1 MTDEFAGVLAHYP
14 QPLRELNW
22 VRLDVSGGLSGA
34 TIWRGEHGSVPLFGA
49 KRYPAYCDSSHVVR
63 GHRWIREAGRAGLAF
78 VPNIVPNSDGTTVA
92 EHRERVW
99 EIQGWMPGEAD
110 FCAKPS
116 RIKFD
121 NACDGILRLLEVWRG
136 LGTRIET
143 GRAVL
148 SRLELLGKWQS
159 DPPTSSTPIS
169 IRATAAIARYIDR
182 AKSRLLPWADRPL
195 PSQPCVRD
203 LRADHFL
210 FSGDKLTGLIDFG
223 AADWDTP
230 ATDAARMLGELA
242 GDDPTLYGL
251 GIERFSCGLGLEI
264 DGPELIRALD
274 LAGTIGSVIHW
285 MYRFQKP
292 HLIPVSL
299 RVAEARIVRL
309 LRRLESDFFH

>member
-1 MTDEFAGVLAHYP
+1 MDEFTGVLARYP
-14 QPLRELNW
+14 QPLRELSW
-22 VRLDVSGGLSGA
+22 VRLDESGGLSGA
-34 TIWRGEHGSVPLFGA
+34 TIWRGDHGSVPLFAA
-49 KRYPAYCDSSHVVR
+49 KRYPAACEPSHIVR

-78 VPNIVPNSDGTTVA
+78 IPKIVPNSDGTTYV
-92 EHRERVW
+92 EHRDRVW
-99 EIQGWMPGEAD
+99 EIQDWMPGEAD
-110 FCAKPS
+110 FCSGPS

-121 NACDGILRLLEVWRG
+121 NACAAILRLLEVWRG
-136 LGTRIET
+136 LGNRFET

-148 SRLELLGKWQS
+148 SRLELLEKWRS
-159 DPPTSSTPIS
+159 NPPPSSRPIS
-169 IRATAAIARYIDR
+169 HRASAAIARYIDR
-182 AKSRLLPWADRPL
+182 AESRLSPWADRPL

-223 AADWDTP
+223 AVDWDTP

-251 GIERFSCGLGLEI
+251 GIERFSCGLGLGI

-285 MYRFQKP
+285 MYRLQKP

-299 RVAEARIVRL
+299 RAAEARVVRL
-309 LRRLESDFFH
+309 LRRLESEFFD